1 MMNKEN
7 LLIEIGTEELP
18 PKVLKR
24 LASAFA
30 GEIHLGLEGAKLEHG
45 ECPWYATPRRLAV
58 HVNELI
64 TLQEDK
70 EIERRGPALSA
81 AYDDDGNA
89 TKAAEGF
96 ARSCGVSVKELQTL
110 ETDKGSWL
118 SYKAVEAGI
127 ATKDL
132 LENIINTA
140 LGKLPIPKR
149 MRWGSGDTEFVRPVH
164 WVLVL
169 FGEQAVSCKILDL
182 DAGSLS
188 YGHRFHAPEAISL
201 ASTNEYLDKL
211 EKQGKVIAEFD
222 KRQSLI
228 RNGVEAC
235 ASELGGIA
243 IIDSS
248 LLDEVCALVE
258 WPVIISGGFDKSF
271 LELPNEVLI
280 ASMQDHQKY
289 FPVKD
294 ATGQLMPHFITVVN
308 IQSNSPEEISKGNE
322 RVIFPRLSDAAFF
335 WQRDIAQPLSEHQ
348 AGLKNII
355 YQKQLGSLHDK
366 SSRVAELA
374 SYLAGQLGINEEAIR
389 RAALLAKCDLS
400 SAMVGEFPELQGVMG
415 RYYALQS
422 GEAAEVALALDEQ
435 YMPRFAGDALP
446 SEKLGQALALAEKL
460 DTLVGIFAIGQVPSG
475 DKDPFG
481 LRRAAIGCLRIII
494 ECELDFDLRACLQ
507 TSAAQ
512 FDSAI
517 SAKDVTAAVFDF
529 IMQRLR
535 RYYVDI
541 DITNDIFESV
551 LALSP
556 TNLTD
561 FQHRVQAVNKFKGLD
576 EAESLAAANKRIQ
589 NILKQNQ
596 SQKIA
601 DIDTA
606 LLGEPAE
613 KLLASALTEI
623 DKSVQ
628 PLLEKQDYASALTKL
643 AELRDP
649 IDNFFDEVMVMCE
662 DEALKL
668 NRLALLNQINTLFL
682 TSADISK
689 LQAQQNK

>member
-1 MMNKEN
+1 MMNKED

-18 PKVLKR
+18 PKALKR
-24 LASAFA
+24 LATAFA
-30 GEIHLGLEGAKLEHG
+30 DEIHLGLEGAKLEHG
-45 ECPWYATPRRLAV
+45 ECRWYATPRRLAV
-58 HVNELI
+58 QVSELM

-70 EIERRGPALSA
+70 EVERRGPALSA
-81 AYDDDGNA
+81 AYDEDGNA
-89 TKAAEGF
+89 SKAAEGF
-96 ARSCGVSVKELQTL
+96 ARSCDVSVKELQTL

-118 SYKAVEAGI
+118 SYKALEVGV

-149 MRWGSGDTEFVRPVH
+149 MRWGSGDAEFVRPVH
-164 WVLVL
+164 WLLVL
-169 FGEQAVSCKILDL
+169 FGEEAVPCNVLGL
-182 DAGSLS
+182 DAGTVS

-201 ASTNEYLDKL
+201 ASTDEYLDKL
-211 EKQGKVIAEFD
+211 ETQGKVIADFD
-222 KRQSLI
+222 RRQSLI
-228 RNGVEAC
+228 REGVEAC
-235 ASELGGIA
+235 ATELGGIA
-243 IIDSS
+243 MIDSS
-248 LLDEVCALVE
+248 LLDEVTALVE
-258 WPVIISGGFDKSF
+258 WPVIISGEFDKNF

-294 ATGQLMPHFITVVN
+294 AEEQLMPHFITVAN
-308 IQSNSPEEISKGNE
+308 IQSSAPEEISKGNE

-335 WQRDIAQPLSEHQ
+335 WQRDIAQPLSDHQ
-348 AGLKNII
+348 AGLKNIV

-374 SYLAGQLGINEEAIR
+374 SYLAGQLSIDEEAIR

-446 SEKLGQALALAEKL
+446 TAKLGQALAVAEKL
-460 DTLVGIFAIGQVPSG
+460 DSLVGIFAIGQVPSG

-494 ECELDFDLRACLQ
+494 ECELDVDLRVCLQ

-517 SAKDVTAAVFDF
+517 SADDVTDAVFDF

-535 RYYVDI
+535 RYNADI
-541 DITNDIFESV
+541 DISNDIFESV

-556 TNLTD
+556 TNLLD
-561 FQHRVQAVNKFKGLD
+561 FQHRVQAVNKFKGLA

-589 NILKQNQ
+589 NILKQNK
-596 SQKIA
+596 SEKIA
-601 DIDTA
+601 DIDAT
-606 LLGEPAE
+606 LLNEPTE
-613 KLLASALTEI
+613 KLLAGALTEI
-623 DKSVQ
+623 EKSVQ
-628 PLLEKQDYASALTKL
+628 PLLAKHDYAGTLTKL
-643 AELRDP
+643 AALRDP
-649 IDNFFDEVMVMCE
+649 IDNFFDEVMVMCD

-682 TSADISK
+682 SSADISK
-689 LQAQQNK
+689 LQAQQD

>member
-1 MMNKEN
+1 MMKKED

-18 PKVLKR
+18 PKALKR
-24 LASAFA
+24 LATAFA
-30 GEIHLGLEGAKLEHG
+30 DEIHLGLEGAKLEHG
-45 ECPWYATPRRLAV
+45 ECRWYATPRRLAV
-58 HVNELI
+58 QVSELI

-70 EIERRGPALSA
+70 EVERRGPALSA
-81 AYDDDGNA
+81 AYDEDGNA
-89 TKAAEGF
+89 SKAAEGF
-96 ARSCGVSVKELQTL
+96 ARSCDVSVKELQTL

-118 SYKAVEAGI
+118 SYKALEVGV

-140 LGKLPIPKR
+140 LGELPIPKR
-149 MRWGSGDTEFVRPVH
+149 MRWGSGDAEFVRPVH
-164 WVLVL
+164 WLLVL
-169 FGEQAVSCKILDL
+169 FGEEAVPCNVLGL
-182 DAGSLS
+182 DAGTVS

-201 ASTNEYLDKL
+201 ASTDEYLDKL
-211 EKQGKVIAEFD
+211 ETQGKVIADFD
-222 KRQSLI
+222 RRQSLI
-228 RNGVEAC
+228 REGVEAC
-235 ASELGGIA
+235 ATELGGIA
-243 IIDSS
+243 MIDSS
-248 LLDEVCALVE
+248 LLDEVTALVE
-258 WPVIISGGFDKSF
+258 WPVIISGGFDKNF

-294 ATGQLMPHFITVVN
+294 AEEQLMPHFITVAN
-308 IQSNSPEEISKGNE
+308 IQSSAPEEISKGNE

-335 WQRDIAQPLSEHQ
+335 WQRDIAQPLSDHQ
-348 AGLKNII
+348 AGLKNIV

-374 SYLAGQLGINEEAIR
+374 SYLAGQLSIDEEAIR

-446 SEKLGQALALAEKL
+446 TAKLGQALAVAEKL
-460 DTLVGIFAIGQVPSG
+460 DSLVGIFAIGQVPSG

-494 ECELDFDLRACLQ
+494 ECELDIDLRVCLQ

-517 SAKDVTAAVFDF
+517 SADDVTDAVFDF
-529 IMQRLR
+529 IMQRLK
-535 RYYVDI
+535 RYNADI
-541 DITNDIFESV
+541 DISNDIFESV

-556 TNLTD
+556 TNLLD
-561 FQHRVQAVNKFKGLD
+561 FQHRVQAVNKFNGLA

-589 NILKQNQ
+589 NILKQNK
-596 SQKIA
+596 SEKIA
-601 DIDTA
+601 DIDAT
-606 LLGEPAE
+606 LLNEPTE
-613 KLLASALTEI
+613 KLLAGALTEI
-623 DKSVQ
+623 EKSVQ
-628 PLLEKQDYASALTKL
+628 PLLAKHDYAGTLTKL
-643 AELRDP
+643 AALRDP
-649 IDNFFDEVMVMCE
+649 IDNFFDEVMVMCD

-682 TSADISK
+682 SSADISK
-689 LQAQQNK
+689 LQAQQH

>member
-1 MMNKEN
+1 MMNKED

-18 PKVLKR
+18 PKALKR
-24 LASAFA
+24 LATAFA
-30 GEIHLGLEGAKLEHG
+30 DEIHLGLEGAKLEHG
-45 ECPWYATPRRLAV
+45 ECRWYATPRRLAV
-58 HVNELI
+58 QVSELM

-70 EIERRGPALSA
+70 EVERRGPALSA
-81 AYDDDGNA
+81 AYDEDGNA
-89 TKAAEGF
+89 SKAAEGF
-96 ARSCGVSVKELQTL
+96 ARSCDVSVKELQTL

-118 SYKAVEAGI
+118 SYKALEVGV

-149 MRWGSGDTEFVRPVH
+149 MRWGSGDAEFVRPVH
-164 WVLVL
+164 WLLVL
-169 FGEQAVSCKILDL
+169 FGEEAVPCNVLGL
-182 DAGSLS
+182 DAGTVS

-201 ASTNEYLDKL
+201 ASTDEYLDKL
-211 EKQGKVIAEFD
+211 ETQGKVIADFD
-222 KRQSLI
+222 RRQSLI
-228 RNGVEAC
+228 REGVEAC
-235 ASELGGIA
+235 ATELGGIA
-243 IIDSS
+243 MIDSS
-248 LLDEVCALVE
+248 LLDEVTALVE
-258 WPVIISGGFDKSF
+258 WPVIISGGFDKNF

-294 ATGQLMPHFITVVN
+294 AEEKLMPHFITVAN
-308 IQSNSPEEISKGNE
+308 IQSSAPEEISKGNE

-335 WQRDIAQPLSEHQ
+335 WQRDIAQPLSDHQ
-348 AGLKNII
+348 AGLKNIV

-374 SYLAGQLGINEEAIR
+374 SYLAGQLSIDEEAIR

-446 SEKLGQALALAEKL
+446 TAKLGQALAVAEKL
-460 DTLVGIFAIGQVPSG
+460 DSLVGIFAIGQVPSG

-494 ECELDFDLRACLQ
+494 ECELDIDLRVCLQ

-517 SAKDVTAAVFDF
+517 SADDVTDAVFDF

-535 RYYVDI
+535 RYNADI
-541 DITNDIFESV
+541 DISNDIFESV

-556 TNLTD
+556 TNLLD
-561 FQHRVQAVNKFKGLD
+561 FQHRVQAVNKFNGLA
-576 EAESLAAANKRIQ
+576 EAESLTAANKRIQ
-589 NILKQNQ
+589 NILKQNK
-596 SQKIA
+596 SEKIA
-601 DIDTA
+601 DIDAT
-606 LLGEPAE
+606 LLNEPTE
-613 KLLASALTEI
+613 KLLAGALTEI
-623 DKSVQ
+623 EKSVQ
-628 PLLEKQDYASALTKL
+628 PLLAKHDYAGTLTKL
-643 AELRDP
+643 AALRDP
-649 IDNFFDEVMVMCE
+649 IDNFFDEVMVMCD

-682 TSADISK
+682 SSADISK
-689 LQAQQNK
+689 LQAQQD

>member
-1 MMNKEN
+1 MMNKED

-18 PKVLKR
+18 PKALQR
-24 LASAFA
+24 LATAFA
-30 GEIHLGLEGAKLEHG
+30 DEIHLGLEGAKLEHG
-45 ECPWYATPRRLAV
+45 ECRWYATPRRLAV
-58 HVNELI
+58 QVSELM

-70 EIERRGPALSA
+70 EVERRGPALSA
-81 AYDDDGNA
+81 AYDEDGNA
-89 TKAAEGF
+89 SKAAEGF
-96 ARSCGVSVKELQTL
+96 ARSCDVSVKELQTL

-118 SYKAVEAGI
+118 SYKALEVGV

-149 MRWGSGDTEFVRPVH
+149 MRWGSGDAEFVRPVH
-164 WVLVL
+164 WLLVL
-169 FGEQAVSCKILDL
+169 FGEEAVPCNVLGL
-182 DAGSLS
+182 DAGTVS

-201 ASTNEYLDKL
+201 ASTDEYLDKL
-211 EKQGKVIAEFD
+211 ETQGKVIADFD

-228 RNGVEAC
+228 REDVEAC
-235 ASELGGIA
+235 ATELGGIA
-243 IIDSS
+243 MIDSS
-248 LLDEVCALVE
+248 LLDEVTALVE
-258 WPVIISGGFDKSF
+258 WPVIISGGFDKNF

-294 ATGQLMPHFITVVN
+294 AEEQLMPHFITVAN
-308 IQSNSPEEISKGNE
+308 IQSSAPEEISKGNE

-335 WQRDIAQPLSEHQ
+335 WQRDIAQPLSDHQ
-348 AGLKNII
+348 AGLKNIV

-374 SYLAGQLGINEEAIR
+374 SYLAGQLSIDEEAIR

-446 SEKLGQALALAEKL
+446 TAKLGQALAVAEKL
-460 DTLVGIFAIGQVPSG
+460 DSLVGIFSIGQVPSG

-494 ECELDFDLRACLQ
+494 ECELDIDLRICLQ
-507 TSAAQ
+507 TSVAQ

-517 SAKDVTAAVFDF
+517 SADDVTDAVFDF

-535 RYYVDI
+535 RYNADI
-541 DITNDIFESV
+541 DISNDIFESV

-556 TNLTD
+556 TNLLD
-561 FQHRVQAVNKFKGLD
+561 FQHRVQAVNKFNGLA

-589 NILKQNQ
+589 NILKQNK
-596 SQKIA
+596 SEKIA
-601 DIDTA
+601 DIDAT
-606 LLGEPAE
+606 LLNEPTE

-623 DKSVQ
+623 EKSVQ
-628 PLLEKQDYASALTKL
+628 PLLVKHDYAGTLTKL
-643 AELRDP
+643 AALRDP
-649 IDNFFDEVMVMCE
+649 IDNFFDEVMVMCD

-682 TSADISK
+682 SSADISK
-689 LQAQQNK
+689 LQAQQD

>member
-1 MMNKEN
+1 MMNKED

-18 PKVLKR
+18 PKALKR
-24 LASAFA
+24 LATAFA
-30 GEIHLGLEGAKLEHG
+30 DEIHLGLEGAKLEHG
-45 ECPWYATPRRLAV
+45 ECRWYATPRRLAV
-58 HVNELI
+58 QVSELM

-70 EIERRGPALSA
+70 EVERRGPALSA
-81 AYDDDGNA
+81 AYDEDGNA
-89 TKAAEGF
+89 SKAAEGF
-96 ARSCGVSVKELQTL
+96 ARSCDVSVKELQTL

-118 SYKAVEAGI
+118 SYKALEVGV

-140 LGKLPIPKR
+140 LGELPIPKR
-149 MRWGSGDTEFVRPVH
+149 MRWGSGDAEFVRPVH
-164 WVLVL
+164 WLLVL
-169 FGEQAVSCKILDL
+169 FGEEAVPCNVLGL
-182 DAGSLS
+182 DAGTVS

-201 ASTNEYLDKL
+201 ASTDEYLDKL
-211 EKQGKVIAEFD
+211 ETQGKVIADFD
-222 KRQSLI
+222 RRQSLI
-228 RNGVEAC
+228 REGVEAC
-235 ASELGGIA
+235 ATELGGIA
-243 IIDSS
+243 MIDSS
-248 LLDEVCALVE
+248 LLDEVTALVE
-258 WPVIISGGFDKSF
+258 WPVIISGGFDKNF

-294 ATGQLMPHFITVVN
+294 AEEQLMPHFITVAN
-308 IQSNSPEEISKGNE
+308 IQSSAPEEISKGNE

-335 WQRDIAQPLSEHQ
+335 WQRDIAQPLSDHQ
-348 AGLKNII
+348 AGLKNIV

-374 SYLAGQLGINEEAIR
+374 SYLAGQLSIDEEAIR

-446 SEKLGQALALAEKL
+446 TAKLGQALAVAEKL
-460 DTLVGIFAIGQVPSG
+460 DSLVGIFAIGQVPSG

-494 ECELDFDLRACLQ
+494 ECELDIDLRVCLQ

-517 SAKDVTAAVFDF
+517 SADDVTDAVFDF
-529 IMQRLR
+529 IMQRLK
-535 RYYVDI
+535 RYNADI
-541 DITNDIFESV
+541 DISNDIFESV

-556 TNLTD
+556 TNLLD
-561 FQHRVQAVNKFKGLD
+561 FQHRVQAVNKFNGLA

-589 NILKQNQ
+589 NILKQNK
-596 SQKIA
+596 SEKIA
-601 DIDTA
+601 DIDAT
-606 LLGEPAE
+606 LLNEPTE
-613 KLLASALTEI
+613 KLLAGALTEI
-623 DKSVQ
+623 EKSVQ
-628 PLLEKQDYASALTKL
+628 PLLAKHDYAGTLTKL
-643 AELRDP
+643 AALRDP
-649 IDNFFDEVMVMCE
+649 IDNFFDEVMVMCD

-682 TSADISK
+682 SSADISK
-689 LQAQQNK
+689 LQAQQD

>member
-1 MMNKEN
+1 MMNKED

-18 PKVLKR
+18 PKALKR
-24 LASAFA
+24 LATAFA
-30 GEIHLGLEGAKLEHG
+30 DEIHLGLEGAKLEHG
-45 ECPWYATPRRLAV
+45 ECRWYATPRRLAV
-58 HVNELI
+58 QVSELM

-70 EIERRGPALSA
+70 EVERRGPALSA
-81 AYDDDGNA
+81 AYDEDGNA
-89 TKAAEGF
+89 SKAAEGF
-96 ARSCGVSVKELQTL
+96 ARSCDVSVKELQTL

-118 SYKAVEAGI
+118 SYKALEVGV

-149 MRWGSGDTEFVRPVH
+149 MRWGSGDAEFVRPVH
-164 WVLVL
+164 WLLVL
-169 FGEQAVSCKILDL
+169 FGEEAVPCNVLGL
-182 DAGSLS
+182 DAGTVS

-201 ASTNEYLDKL
+201 ASTDEYLDKL
-211 EKQGKVIAEFD
+211 ETQGKVIADFD
-222 KRQSLI
+222 RRQSLI
-228 RNGVEAC
+228 REGVEAC
-235 ASELGGIA
+235 ATELGGIA
-243 IIDSS
+243 MIDSS
-248 LLDEVCALVE
+248 LLDEVTALVE
-258 WPVIISGGFDKSF
+258 WPVIISGEFDKNF

-294 ATGQLMPHFITVVN
+294 AEEQLMPHFITVAN
-308 IQSNSPEEISKGNE
+308 IQSSAPEEISKGNE

-335 WQRDIAQPLSEHQ
+335 WQRDIAQPLSDHQ
-348 AGLKNII
+348 AGLKNIV

-374 SYLAGQLGINEEAIR
+374 SYLAGQLSIDEEAIR

-446 SEKLGQALALAEKL
+446 TAKLGQALAVAEKL
-460 DTLVGIFAIGQVPSG
+460 DSLVGIFAIGQVPSG

-494 ECELDFDLRACLQ
+494 ECELDVDLRVCLQ

-517 SAKDVTAAVFDF
+517 SADDVTDAVFDF

-535 RYYVDI
+535 RYNADI
-541 DITNDIFESV
+541 DISNDIFESV

-556 TNLTD
+556 TNLLD
-561 FQHRVQAVNKFKGLD
+561 FQHRVQAVNKFKGLA

-589 NILKQNQ
+589 NILKQNK
-596 SQKIA
+596 SEKIA
-601 DIDTA
+601 DIDAT
-606 LLGEPAE
+606 LLNEPTE
-613 KLLASALTEI
+613 KLLAGALTEI
-623 DKSVQ
+623 EKSVQ
-628 PLLEKQDYASALTKL
+628 PLLAKHDYAGTLTKL
-643 AELRDP
+643 AALRDP
-649 IDNFFDEVMVMCE
+649 IDNFFDEVMVMCD

-682 TSADISK
+682 SSADISK
-689 LQAQQNK
+689 LQAQHD

>member
-1 MMNKEN
+1 MMNKED

-18 PKVLKR
+18 PKALKR
-24 LASAFA
+24 LATAFA
-30 GEIHLGLEGAKLEHG
+30 DEIHLGLEGAKLEHG
-45 ECPWYATPRRLAV
+45 ECRWYATPRRLAV
-58 HVNELI
+58 QVSELM

-70 EIERRGPALSA
+70 EVERRGPALSA
-81 AYDDDGNA
+81 AYDEDGNA
-89 TKAAEGF
+89 SKAAEGF
-96 ARSCGVSVKELQTL
+96 ARSCNVSVKELQTL

-118 SYKAVEAGI
+118 SYKALEVGV

-149 MRWGSGDTEFVRPVH
+149 MRWGSGDAEFVRPVH
-164 WVLVL
+164 WLLVL
-169 FGEQAVSCKILDL
+169 FGEEAVPCNVLGL
-182 DAGSLS
+182 DAGTVS

-201 ASTNEYLDKL
+201 ASTDEYLDKL
-211 EKQGKVIAEFD
+211 ETQGKVIADFD
-222 KRQSLI
+222 RRQSLI
-228 RNGVEAC
+228 REGVEAC
-235 ASELGGIA
+235 ATELGGIA
-243 IIDSS
+243 MIDSS
-248 LLDEVCALVE
+248 LLDEVTALVE
-258 WPVIISGGFDKSF
+258 WPVIISGGFDKNF

-294 ATGQLMPHFITVVN
+294 AEEQLMPHFITVAN
-308 IQSNSPEEISKGNE
+308 IQSSAPEEISKGNE

-335 WQRDIAQPLSEHQ
+335 WQRDIAQPLSDYQ
-348 AGLKNII
+348 AGLKNIV

-374 SYLAGQLGINEEAIR
+374 SYLAGQLSIDEEAIR

-446 SEKLGQALALAEKL
+446 TAKLGQALAVAEKL
-460 DTLVGIFAIGQVPSG
+460 DSLVGIFAIGQVPSG

-494 ECELDFDLRACLQ
+494 ECELDIDLRVCLQ

-517 SAKDVTAAVFDF
+517 SADDVTDAVFDF

-535 RYYVDI
+535 RYNADI
-541 DITNDIFESV
+541 DISNDIFESV

-556 TNLTD
+556 TNLLD
-561 FQHRVQAVNKFKGLD
+561 FQHRVQAVNKFNGLA

-589 NILKQNQ
+589 NILKQNK
-596 SQKIA
+596 SEKIS
-601 DIDTA
+601 DIDAT
-606 LLGEPAE
+606 LLNEPTE
-613 KLLASALTEI
+613 KLLAGALTEI
-623 DKSVQ
+623 EKSVQ
-628 PLLEKQDYASALTKL
+628 PLLAKHDYAGTLTKL
-643 AELRDP
+643 AALRDP
-649 IDNFFDEVMVMCE
+649 IDNFFDEVMVMCD

-682 TSADISK
+682 SSADISK
-689 LQAQQNK
+689 LQAQQD

>member
-1 MMNKEN
+1 MMNKED

-18 PKVLKR
+18 PKALKR
-24 LASAFA
+24 LAIAFA
-30 GEIHLGLEGAKLEHG
+30 GEIHLGLDGAKLEHG
-45 ECPWYATPRRLAV
+45 ECLWYATPRRLAV
-58 HVNELI
+58 HVSEII

-70 EIERRGPALSA
+70 EVERRGPALSA
-81 AYDDDGNA
+81 AYDKEGNA

-96 ARSCGVSVKELQTL
+96 ARSCGVRVKELQTL

-118 SYKAVEAGI
+118 SYKAVEVGI

-132 LENIINTA
+132 LEDVINTA

-149 MRWGSGDTEFVRPVH
+149 MRWGSGDAEFVRPVH
-164 WVLVL
+164 WALVL
-169 FGEQAVSCKILDL
+169 FGKEAVPCKILGL
-182 DAGSLS
+182 DAGTVS
-188 YGHRFHAPEAISL
+188 YGHRFHAPQAINLS
-201 ASTNEYLDKL
+201 STDEYLDKL
-211 EKQGKVIAEFD
+211 ERQGKVIADFD
-222 KRQSLI
+222 KRQGLI
-228 RNGVEAC
+228 RESVEAC
-235 ASELGGIA
+235 AIDLDGIA

-248 LLDEVCALVE
+248 LLDEVTALVE
-258 WPVIISGGFDKSF
+258 WPVIVSGNFAKHF

-294 ATGQLMPHFITVVN
+294 SEGQLLPHFITVAN
-308 IQSNSPEEISKGNE
+308 IQSSSPEEISKGNE

-335 WQRDIAQPLSEHQ
+335 WKRDIAQPLSAHQ
-348 AGLKNII
+348 AGLKNIV

-366 SSRVAELA
+366 SARVGELA
-374 SYLAGQLGINEEAIR
+374 AYLAAQLGIDEEAIR

-446 SEKLGQALALAEKL
+446 SAKTGQALALAEKL

-494 ECELDFDLRACLQ
+494 ECELDLDLMACLQ

-512 FDSAI
+512 FDAGI
-517 SAKDVTAAVFDF
+517 SAKDVCAAVFDF

-535 RYYVDI
+535 RYHADI
-541 DITNDIFESV
+541 DISNDVFESV

-556 TNLTD
+556 SNLLD
-561 FQHRVQAVNKFKGLD
+561 FQYRIGAVNKFKGLA

-589 NILKQNQ
+589 NILKQNK
-596 SQKIA
+596 SEKIT
-601 DIDTA
+601 DIDAA

-613 KLLASALTEI
+613 KLLASALSEI

-628 PLLEKQDYASALTKL
+628 PLLAKHDYENALTKL

-649 IDNFFDEVMVMCE
+649 IDNFFDEVMVMCD

-682 TSADISK
+682 SSADISK
-689 LQAQQNK
+689 LQAQQD

>member
-1 MMNKEN
+1 MMNKED

-18 PKVLKR
+18 PKALKR
-24 LASAFA
+24 LATAFA
-30 GEIHLGLEGAKLEHG
+30 DEIHLGLEGAKLEHG
-45 ECPWYATPRRLAV
+45 ECRWYATPRRLAV
-58 HVNELI
+58 QVSELM

-70 EIERRGPALSA
+70 EVERRGPALSA
-81 AYDDDGNA
+81 AYDEDGNA
-89 TKAAEGF
+89 SKAAEGF
-96 ARSCGVSVKELQTL
+96 ARSCDVSVKELQTL

-118 SYKAVEAGI
+118 SYKALEVGV

-149 MRWGSGDTEFVRPVH
+149 MRWGSGDAEFVRPVH
-164 WVLVL
+164 WLLVL
-169 FGEQAVSCKILDL
+169 FGEEAVPCNVLGL
-182 DAGSLS
+182 DAGTVS

-201 ASTNEYLDKL
+201 ASTDEYLDKL
-211 EKQGKVIAEFD
+211 ETQGKVIADFD
-222 KRQSLI
+222 RRQSLI
-228 RNGVEAC
+228 REGVEAC
-235 ASELGGIA
+235 ATELGGIA
-243 IIDSS
+243 MIDSS
-248 LLDEVCALVE
+248 LLDEVTALVE
-258 WPVIISGGFDKSF
+258 WPVIISGGFDKNF

-294 ATGQLMPHFITVVN
+294 AEEQLMPHFITVAN
-308 IQSNSPEEISKGNE
+308 IQSSAPEEISKGNE

-335 WQRDIAQPLSEHQ
+335 WQRDIAQPLSDHQ
-348 AGLKNII
+348 AGLKNIV

-374 SYLAGQLGINEEAIR
+374 SYLAGQLSIDEEAIR

-446 SEKLGQALALAEKL
+446 TAKLGQALAVAEKL
-460 DTLVGIFAIGQVPSG
+460 DSLVGIFAIGQVPSG

-494 ECELDFDLRACLQ
+494 ECELDIDLRVCLQ

-517 SAKDVTAAVFDF
+517 SADDVTDAVFDF
-529 IMQRLR
+529 IMQRLK
-535 RYYVDI
+535 RYNADI
-541 DITNDIFESV
+541 DISNDIFESV

-556 TNLTD
+556 TNLLD
-561 FQHRVQAVNKFKGLD
+561 FQHRVQAVNKFNGLA

-589 NILKQNQ
+589 NILKQNK
-596 SQKIA
+596 SEKIA
-601 DIDTA
+601 DIDAT
-606 LLGEPAE
+606 LLNEPTE

-623 DKSVQ
+623 EESVQ
-628 PLLEKQDYASALTKL
+628 PLLAKHDYAGTLKKL
-643 AELRDP
+643 AALRDP
-649 IDNFFDEVMVMCE
+649 IDNFFDEVMVMCD

-682 TSADISK
+682 SSADISK
-689 LQAQQNK
+689 LQAQQD

>member
-1 MMNKEN
+1 MMNKED

-18 PKVLKR
+18 PKALKR
-24 LASAFA
+24 LATAFA
-30 GEIHLGLEGAKLEHG
+30 DEIHLGLEGAKLEHG
-45 ECPWYATPRRLAV
+45 ECRWYATPRRLV
-58 HVNELI
+58 VQVSELM

-70 EIERRGPALSA
+70 EVERRGPALSA
-81 AYDDDGNA
+81 AYDEDGNA
-89 TKAAEGF
+89 SKAAEGF
-96 ARSCGVSVKELQTL
+96 ARSCDVSVKELQTL

-118 SYKAVEAGI
+118 SYKALEVGV

-140 LGKLPIPKR
+140 LGELPIPKR
-149 MRWGSGDTEFVRPVH
+149 MRWGSGDAEFVRPVH
-164 WVLVL
+164 WLLVL
-169 FGEQAVSCKILDL
+169 FGEEAVPCNVLGL
-182 DAGSLS
+182 DAGTVS

-201 ASTNEYLDKL
+201 ASTDEYLDKL
-211 EKQGKVIAEFD
+211 ETQGKVIADFD
-222 KRQSLI
+222 RRQSLI
-228 RNGVEAC
+228 REGVEAC
-235 ASELGGIA
+235 ATELGGIA
-243 IIDSS
+243 MIDSS
-248 LLDEVCALVE
+248 LLDEVTALVE
-258 WPVIISGGFDKSF
+258 WPVIISGGFDKNF

-294 ATGQLMPHFITVVN
+294 AEEQLMPHFITVAN
-308 IQSNSPEEISKGNE
+308 IQSSAPEEISKGNE

-335 WQRDIAQPLSEHQ
+335 WQRDIAQPLSDHQ
-348 AGLKNII
+348 AGLKNIV

-374 SYLAGQLGINEEAIR
+374 SYLAGQLSIDEEAIR

-446 SEKLGQALALAEKL
+446 TAKLGQALAVAEKL
-460 DTLVGIFAIGQVPSG
+460 DSLVGIFAIGQVPSG

-494 ECELDFDLRACLQ
+494 ECELDIDLRVCLQ

-517 SAKDVTAAVFDF
+517 SADDVTDAVFDY

-535 RYYVDI
+535 RYNADI
-541 DITNDIFESV
+541 DISNDIFESV

-556 TNLTD
+556 TNLLD
-561 FQHRVQAVNKFKGLD
+561 FQHRVQAVNKFNGLA

-589 NILKQNQ
+589 NILKQNK
-596 SQKIA
+596 SEKIA
-601 DIDTA
+601 DIDAT
-606 LLGEPAE
+606 LLNEPTE
-613 KLLASALTEI
+613 KLLAGALTEI
-623 DKSVQ
+623 EKSVQ
-628 PLLEKQDYASALTKL
+628 PLLAKHDYAGTLTKL
-643 AELRDP
+643 AALRDP
-649 IDNFFDEVMVMCE
+649 IDNFFDEVMVMCD

-682 TSADISK
+682 SSADISK
-689 LQAQQNK
+689 LQAQQD

>member
-1 MMNKEN
+1 MMNKED

-18 PKVLKR
+18 PKALKR
-24 LASAFA
+24 LATAFA
-30 GEIHLGLEGAKLEHG
+30 DEIHLGLEGAKLEHG
-45 ECPWYATPRRLAV
+45 ECRWYATPRRLV
-58 HVNELI
+58 VQVSELM

-70 EIERRGPALSA
+70 EVERRGPALSA
-81 AYDDDGNA
+81 AYDEDGNA
-89 TKAAEGF
+89 SKAAEGF
-96 ARSCGVSVKELQTL
+96 ARSCDVSVKELQTL

-118 SYKAVEAGI
+118 SYKALEVGV

-140 LGKLPIPKR
+140 LGELPIPKR
-149 MRWGSGDTEFVRPVH
+149 MRWGSGDAEFVRPVH
-164 WVLVL
+164 WLLVL
-169 FGEQAVSCKILDL
+169 FGEEAVPCNVLGL
-182 DAGSLS
+182 DAGTVS

-201 ASTNEYLDKL
+201 ASTDEYLDKL
-211 EKQGKVIAEFD
+211 ETQGKVIADFD
-222 KRQSLI
+222 RRQSLI
-228 RNGVEAC
+228 REGVEEC
-235 ASELGGIA
+235 ATELGGIA
-243 IIDSS
+243 MIDSS
-248 LLDEVCALVE
+248 LLDEVTALVE
-258 WPVIISGGFDKSF
+258 WPVIISGGFDKNF

-294 ATGQLMPHFITVVN
+294 AEEQLMPHFITVAN
-308 IQSNSPEEISKGNE
+308 IQSSAPEEISKGNE

-335 WQRDIAQPLSEHQ
+335 WQRDIAQPLSDHQ
-348 AGLKNII
+348 AGLKNIV

-374 SYLAGQLGINEEAIR
+374 SYLAGQLSINKEAIR

-446 SEKLGQALALAEKL
+446 TAKLGQALAVAEKL
-460 DTLVGIFAIGQVPSG
+460 DSLVGIFSIGQVPSG

-494 ECELDFDLRACLQ
+494 ECELDIDLRVCLQ

-517 SAKDVTAAVFDF
+517 SADDVTDAVFDF

-535 RYYVDI
+535 RYNADI
-541 DITNDIFESV
+541 DISNDIFESV

-556 TNLTD
+556 TNLLD
-561 FQHRVQAVNKFKGLD
+561 FQHRVQAVNKFNGLA

-589 NILKQNQ
+589 NILKQNK
-596 SQKIA
+596 SEKIA
-601 DIDTA
+601 DIDAT
-606 LLGEPAE
+606 LLNEPTE

-623 DKSVQ
+623 EESVQ
-628 PLLEKQDYASALTKL
+628 PLLAKHDYAGTLKKL
-643 AELRDP
+643 AALRDP
-649 IDNFFDEVMVMCE
+649 IDNFFDEVMVMCD

-682 TSADISK
+682 SSADISK
-689 LQAQQNK
+689 LQAQQH